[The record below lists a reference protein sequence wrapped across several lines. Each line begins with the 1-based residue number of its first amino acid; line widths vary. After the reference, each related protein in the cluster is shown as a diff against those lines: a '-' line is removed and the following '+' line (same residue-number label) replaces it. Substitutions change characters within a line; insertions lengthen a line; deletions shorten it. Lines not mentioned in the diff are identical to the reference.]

1 MMVKLNGT
9 WFIMIGSELRM
20 DNLTRKKEVKRSTTW
35 YINLQGNSVEI
46 LIESELIFICNN
58 NNK

>member
-1 MMVKLNGT
+1 
-9 WFIMIGSELRM
+9 MIGSELRM